1 MDSPTGEIR
10 NMELTR
16 EEKEL
21 WLNCFAEKMG
31 RPGPEEEAWFTGRR
45 QLGLGVGLDA
55 ASNLVREK
63 AAGEA

>member
-1 MDSPTGEIR
+1 
-10 NMELTR
+10 MELTR